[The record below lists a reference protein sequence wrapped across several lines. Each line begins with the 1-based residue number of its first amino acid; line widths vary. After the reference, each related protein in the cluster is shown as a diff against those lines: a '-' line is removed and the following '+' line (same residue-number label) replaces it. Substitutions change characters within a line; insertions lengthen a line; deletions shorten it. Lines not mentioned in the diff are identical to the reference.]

1 MKRVKLGIS
10 GSLVFLTVAIAFVP
24 VTTAAAQGNQPQ
36 AIAEKASSLIGTQW
50 MLVKLDGKP
59 IPHGGLQPY
68 FALKGG
74 EQLAS
79 GSTGQL
85 VDTSDGCN
93 DLTGFYEI
101 RGDSLNIHVVAATL
115 LTCRTSGRIPVKR
128 ENGGPAPAH
137 ARARAGQGLDQARAR
152 RPRRRLAARGGGR
165 GRSSS

>member
-10 GSLVFLTVAIAFVP
+10 GSLVLLTVAIAFVP
-24 VTTAAAQGNQPQ
+24 VTTAAAQANQSR
-36 AIAEKASSLIGTQW
+36 AIAKKASSLIGTQW
-50 MLVKLDGKP
+50 MLVELDGKP

-74 EQLAS
+74 KQLAS

-101 RGDSLNIHVVAATL
+101 KGDSLKIHVVTATL
-115 LTCRTSGRIPVKR
+115 LTCRPGGRIPVKR
-128 ENGGPAPAH
+128 ENSGPAPAPTYQPIE
-137 ARARAGQGLDQARAR
+137 G
-152 RPRRRLAARGGGR
+152 
-165 GRSSS
+165 S